1 MEVDRV
7 QQNCTGQVNADNLL
21 SEDTP
26 HLNWAEET
34 ANLEEELLLELT
46 ISDQDNQLQDKLK
59 SQRGAGETLDL
70 PSQHLHRG

>member
-1 MEVDRV
+1 MATERDIPVTKESASAMEVDRV
-7 QQNCTGQVNADNLL
+7 QQKCTGQVNADNLL

-46 ISDQDNQLQDKLK
+46 ISQ
-59 SQRGAGETLDL
+59 
-70 PSQHLHRG
+70 

>member
-21 SEDTP
+21 NEDTP

-46 ISDQDNQLQDKLK
+46 IS
-59 SQRGAGETLDL
+59 E
-70 PSQHLHRG
+70 